1 MGLCCCIWAF
11 SSRAERRL
19 LSITVGS
26 RLLPGAPVYYRGL
39 PSVTGGSRL
48 LPWAA
53 VYYQGLP
60 SITVGGLL
68 IALASPVVEYGLWG
82 AGLQRLQHVG
92 SAVGAPGQPVQLLC
106 GTWDLLGPGIEPVF
120 PGFFTTEPS
129 AKPQRPHLNK

>member
-1 MGLCCCIWAF
+1 MV
-11 SSRAERRL
+11 SRPCRRRRPSALDDGGNLGVFLERRPQCAV
-19 LSITVGS
+19 SH
-26 RLLPGAPVYYRGL
+26 
-39 PSVTGGSRL
+39 GGSRL